1 MRYVFLLLTVFM
13 TCHNIHAQVS
23 NDLIIEQIE
32 HMSEG
37 REGESDYSELIE
49 AYWNISENPI
59 NINSENID
67 QLAEMKFI
75 SIFQLENIKKYQREY
90 GNFQV
95 IEELYEVEGLDSTS
109 VEMIRHLIC
118 FDSNHNENIRFQ
130 DLFRFGKN
138 KLLFELNQ
146 CLNKK
151 KGYAEID
158 DESLYQKPNSVYLGS
173 PQKIYL
179 RYNYS
184 SRDKIEAG
192 IVLEKDPG
200 EYIIKQNVNDSIRRL
215 LGNKCYS
222 GFDFFSFHICLK
234 DIAFIKTLAIGD
246 YKLSFGQGITMGSG
260 MAFTSKGS
268 SLLRRNKKIT
278 ASKSANEVY
287 YLRGFANTLKYRN
300 MELSI
305 FYSNKKSDA
314 NIVSYDS
321 LSNTPLKIS
330 SLQQSGLHRTYNEI
344 IDRKAVRQQLYGL
357 NLSYRN
363 DNFQIGYTLHTTHL
377 NTELDIDKNIY
388 NTFYFKGKDLT
399 NQGIDFYY
407 VLKKILLYGEF
418 AMSGNKGTAGI
429 FGITMQPTGYI
440 ELTLLYRNYAKN
452 YQSLYSNAFASGS
465 KNRNEE
471 GYYFSSTISIAP
483 NWELITTLDIH
494 KSEWLKSNAYAPSH
508 GYEFDSQLNY
518 QPNKNTLL
526 FFEYRNK
533 NDMKNTKRTDL
544 YQKYL
549 ADETSN
555 MIRFHATYSLSEK
568 MTLKNRAEYHFNE
581 HEDGM
586 HHSYLL
592 YQDVIYNLSD
602 TYSIAFRYEMFDAE
616 KGNIYAYEN
625 DILYSFAVNSLSDK
639 GTRIYLVGKIKLWKQ
654 IQLSCKIG
662 FTFYDN
668 KGEIGTGLETIE
680 SRWKGDGK
688 IQVIWTF

>member
-1 MRYVFLLLTVFM
+1 MRYVFLLLTVFL

-37 REGESDYSELIE
+37 SEGESDYSELIE

-246 YKLSFGQGITMGSG
+246 YKLSFGQGVTMGSG

-278 ASKSANEVY
+278 ASKSANEAY

-363 DNFQIGYTLHTTHL
+363 DNFQIGYTLHTTHF

-471 GYYFSSTISIAP
+471 GYYFSSAISIAP

-518 QPNKNTLL
+518 QPNKNVLL

-568 MTLKNRAEYHFNE
+568 ITLKNRAEYHFNE

-602 TYSIAFRYEMFDAE
+602 TYSIAFRYELFDAE

-668 KGEIGTGLETIE
+668 KGEIGAGLETIE